1 MLFERH
7 FFSGLITGGL
17 LGVLAGVMLMPRRE
31 EEEERLSAA
40 RRITGWLKK

>member
-1 MLFERH
+1 MLFERR

-17 LGVLAGVMLMPRRE
+17 LGVLAGVMLLPRRP
-31 EEEERLSAA
+31 EEEERLTAA